1 MNQEDIVELVRL
13 YYPSEY
19 REFIEMLSDHT
30 KRSGL
35 IDTIRRMADNNESFE
50 NGVFEIGLN
59 AIIES
64 VYW

>member
-1 MNQEDIVELVRL
+1 MRL

-30 KRSGL
+30 KRSSL

-59 AIIES
+59 AIVEN